1 MSDTVRV
8 AGINMELL
16 SSTETFPTEGRVA
29 CQGVKGAYSQQAANR
44 MFAKSMPMFFKTFSG
59 VIEAVKS
66 GMVDYGIL
74 PIENNSYGSV
84 RATYQ
89 LLKNAGVYIIRAE
102 RILIRHQLLVK
113 PGTNLADVTSIRSHE
128 QALGQCSH
136 FLKKIEDQAA
146 IIPVLNTAMA
156 ARYVSESED
165 KGAAAIASPEAA
177 EIYGLQALSTRVSD
191 SDNNYTRF
199 VCISKEPKIYPG
211 SNRIS
216 MILSVP
222 HEPGSLY
229 NIIGKFAKRG
239 INITKLESSPI
250 VGRNFEFRFYIDADA
265 SCASPDVRVMLDEL
279 RNECPEYVFLG
290 NYSEA

>member
-16 SSTETFPTEGRVA
+16 SSTETFPNEGRVA

-136 FLKKIEDQAA
+136 FLKKMEDQAA

-211 SNRIS
+211 S
-216 MILSVP
+216 
-222 HEPGSLY
+222 LY

-265 SCASPDVRVMLDEL
+265 SCADPDVRIMLDEL
-279 RNECPEYVFLG
+279 RNECPEFVFLG

>member
-1 MSDTVRV
+1 MKQKKKSYDCNNEITADIVRV

-16 SSTETFPTEGRVA
+16 DSTKTFPNEGRVA

-113 PGTNLADVTSIRSHE
+113 PGTSLADVTSIRSHE

-136 FLKKIEDQAA
+136 FLKKMEDQAA

-165 KGAAAIASPEAA
+165 TGAAAIASPEAA

-199 VCISKEPKIYPG
+199 VCISKE
-211 SNRIS
+211 RI
-216 MILSVP
+216 
-222 HEPGSLY
+222 EPDFHDTLRPPR
-229 NIIGKFAKRG
+229 AG
-239 INITKLESSPI
+239 ITLQNH
-250 VGRNFEFRFYIDADA
+250 RQ
-265 SCASPDVRVMLDEL
+265 VREE
-279 RNECPEYVFLG
+279 RYQHHK
-290 NYSEA
+290 A

>member
-16 SSTETFPTEGRVA
+16 SSTETFPNEGRVA

-66 GMVDYGIL
+66 GMVEYGIL

-136 FLKKIEDQAA
+136 FLKKMEDQAA
-146 IIPVLNTAMA
+146 VIPVLNICHG
-156 ARYVSESED
+156 RPL
-165 KGAAAIASPEAA
+165 G
-177 EIYGLQALSTRVSD
+177 Q
-191 SDNNYTRF
+191 
-199 VCISKEPKIYPG
+199 
-211 SNRIS
+211 RI
-216 MILSVP
+216 
-222 HEPGSLY
+222 
-229 NIIGKFAKRG
+229 
-239 INITKLESSPI
+239 
-250 VGRNFEFRFYIDADA
+250 
-265 SCASPDVRVMLDEL
+265 
-279 RNECPEYVFLG
+279 
-290 NYSEA
+290 

>member
-1 MSDTVRV
+1 MPACT
-8 AGINMELL
+8 
-16 SSTETFPTEGRVA
+16 SSGR
-29 CQGVKGAYSQQAANR
+29 K
-44 MFAKSMPMFFKTFSG
+44 
-59 VIEAVKS
+59 E
-66 GMVDYGIL
+66 
-74 PIENNSYGSV
+74 
-84 RATYQ
+84 
-89 LLKNAGVYIIRAE
+89 
-102 RILIRHQLLVK
+102 IRHQLLVK

-136 FLKKIEDQAA
+136 FLKKMEDQAA

-165 KGAAAIASPEAA
+165 NGAAAIASPEAA

-199 VCISKEPKIYPG
+199 VCISKDPKIYPG

-229 NIIGKFAKRG
+229 KVIGKFAKRD

-265 SCASPDVRVMLDEL
+265 SCADPEVRVMLDEL
-279 RNECPEYVFLG
+279 RNECPEFVFLG

>member
-16 SSTETFPTEGRVA
+16 SSTETFPNEGCVA

-136 FLKKIEDQAA
+136 FLKKMEDQ
-146 IIPVLNTAMA
+146 
-156 ARYVSESED
+156 
-165 KGAAAIASPEAA
+165 ASPEAA

-229 NIIGKFAKRG
+229 NVIGKFAKRD

-265 SCASPDVRVMLDEL
+265 SCADPEVRIMLDEL
-279 RNECPEYVFLG
+279 RNECPEFVFLG

>member
-1 MSDTVRV
+1 MSDIVRV

-16 SSTETFPTEGRVA
+16 DSTVTFPNEGRVA

-113 PGTNLADVTSIRSHE
+113 PGTTLADVTSIRSHE

-165 KGAAAIASPEAA
+165 TGAAAIASPEAA
-177 EIYGLQALSTRVSD
+177 EI
-191 SDNNYTRF
+191 
-199 VCISKEPKIYPG
+199 
-211 SNRIS
+211 
-216 MILSVP
+216 
-222 HEPGSLY
+222 
-229 NIIGKFAKRG
+229 
-239 INITKLESSPI
+239 
-250 VGRNFEFRFYIDADA
+250 
-265 SCASPDVRVMLDEL
+265 
-279 RNECPEYVFLG
+279 
-290 NYSEA
+290 